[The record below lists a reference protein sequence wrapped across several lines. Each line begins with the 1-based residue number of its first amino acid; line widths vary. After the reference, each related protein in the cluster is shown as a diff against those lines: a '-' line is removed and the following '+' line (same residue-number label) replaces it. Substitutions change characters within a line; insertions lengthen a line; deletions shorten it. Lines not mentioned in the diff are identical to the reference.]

1 MWRALR
7 FDRRGLQPLWRSRAR
22 GEREEAIAAR
32 SRSRWPGRSGIARSI
47 VLLESFVAGHWI
59 PRRRRDLARLAVFAD
74 PSTSLK
80 RPVSDVKHPKDIIL
94 ENDDLP
100 VSRCGLDRVA
110 HLKHAHSDDVIGPF
124 LLHFA
129 NTVNLF
135 HRWEGLKYPFWLGH
149 RRNRSRSVSPP
160 CHARGCRNLYHQATK
175 GRAYDRR
182 MAGGYGSLDPGG
194 DARRADDVRAHR
206 CHEGFKPPRRARF
219 RRVAKAG
226 FKTSKQRDR
235 RRTRSL
241 SESSE
246 CET

>member
-32 SRSRWPGRSGIARSI
+32 SRSRWPGRRGIARSI
-47 VLLESFVAGHWI
+47 VLLERFVARHWI
-59 PRRRRDLARLAVFAD
+59 PTRRRDLARLAVFAD

-100 VSRCGLDRVA
+100 VSRCGLDRVT
-110 HLKHAHSDDVIGPF
+110 HVKHACSADVIGPF

-129 NTVNLF
+129 NTGNLF
-135 HRWEGLKYPFWLGH
+135 HRWEGLKYPFLLGH
-149 RRNRSRSVSPP
+149 RLNRNRSVSPP
-160 CHARGCRNLYHQATK
+160 CPARRCLNLYHQATK

-182 MAGGYGSLDPGG
+182 IAGGDENLHTCGATRLA
-194 DARRADDVRAHR
+194 DARRAHR
-206 CHEGFKPPRRARF
+206 CHQAYEPL
-219 RRVAKAG
+219 
-226 FKTSKQRDR
+226 
-235 RRTRSL
+235 RRT
-241 SESSE
+241 
-246 CET
+246 